1 MKIFKLFLLLIIVFS
16 EFAYAQ
22 NDLIE
27 GKSITEV
34 YESKGISQTDIFK
47 RINNWF
53 SLEENAANDRISLAN
68 EEEGHIEVEGIT
80 KVLFRNIGTELYPKR
95 SGMAEVLEA
104 KFNYLITIDIVENQ
118 YMVNYTLIDMI
129 KEMYGQEEAFFN
141 CINFVEIDEK
151 ALEEYNEA
159 MEKVFKRNFVFK
171 NKRQVFFD
179 NSKSQFEEV
188 SSYVLNE
195 AQVKMFN
202 LHEALMSGRTED

>member
-1 MKIFKLFLLLIIVFS
+1 MKRFKLFLILFIVFT
-16 EFAYAQ
+16 ALTYAQ
-22 NDLIE
+22 NDLIDE
-27 GKSITEV
+27 KSITEV
-34 YESKGISQTDIFK
+34 YELNGISKTETFS
-47 RINNWF
+47 RISNWF
-53 SLEENAANDRISLAN
+53 ALEENAVNDKISLSN
-68 EEEGHIEVEGIT
+68 MEDGHIEVNGVT
-80 KVLFRNIGTELYPKR
+80 KVLFKNIGTELYPKR

-104 KFNYLITIDIVENQ
+104 KFNYLITIDIVESQ

-141 CINFVEIDEK
+141 CINFVEIDEV
-151 ALEEYNEA
+151 ALETYNKE

-171 NKRQVFFD
+171 NKREIFFD

-202 LHEALMSGRTED
+202 LQEAVMSGKTKN

>member
-34 YESKGISQTDIFK
+34 YEIKGISQTDIFK

-53 SLEENAANDRISLAN
+53 SSEENAANDKISLAN
-68 EEEGHIEVEGIT
+68 EEDGHIEVEGIT

>member
-1 MKIFKLFLLLIIVFS
+1 MKRLSLFILLFIVSAGFT
-16 EFAYAQ
+16 YGQ

-27 GKSITEV
+27 AKSITEV
-34 YESKGISQTDIFK
+34 YELNDISKTETFSRVVK
-47 RINNWF
+47 WF
-53 SLEENAANDRISLAN
+53 TLEENAINDEISVSN
-68 EEEGHIEVEGIT
+68 REEGHIEVKGIT
-80 KVLFRNIGTELYPKR
+80 KVLFKNIGTELYPKR

-129 KEMYGQEEAFFN
+129 KEMYGQEETFFN
-141 CINFVEIDEK
+141 CINFVEIDDK
-151 ALEEYNEA
+151 ALQEYNKE

-171 NKRQVFFD
+171 NKREIFFN

-202 LHEALMSGRTED
+202 LHEAVISPK